1 MDCSTLTLLRGERT
15 AARGILSWGVV
26 EGCEALPVLDVAGI
40 QRNEN
45 GILSHYIVLRIHRVK
60 QDPKGLRVRFD
71 DQLYYVRE
79 VRSGV
84 RISEMELL
92 CETLGDYVRSE
103 LDRLRE
109 MMSKGSNSRP
119 DPFSRFPTRENELMA
134 AVAAALSVNGIP
146 IV

>member
-1 MDCSTLTLLRGERT
+1 
-15 AARGILSWGVV
+15 
-26 EGCEALPVLDVAGI
+26 
-40 QRNEN
+40 
-45 GILSHYIVLRIHRVK
+45 VK

-71 DQLYYVRE
+71 NQLYYVRE

-119 DPFSRFPTRENELMA
+119 DPLSRFPTRENELMA